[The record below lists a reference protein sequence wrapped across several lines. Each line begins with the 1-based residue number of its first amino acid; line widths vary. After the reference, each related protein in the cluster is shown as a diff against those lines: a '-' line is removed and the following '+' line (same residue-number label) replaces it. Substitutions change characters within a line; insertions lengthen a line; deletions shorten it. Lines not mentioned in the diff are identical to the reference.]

1 MTLAVD
7 PCSTDLSELHSG
19 ELESQIA
26 SFSSNL
32 SAAMCRWLLLIAE
45 FDRRQGYV
53 SWECRGTAE
62 WMSFRCGID
71 TVTARQHVRV
81 ANRLKDMPKVTEAFS
96 LGRLSYSQVRA
107 VSRVATRANEEYLL
121 HAALHL
127 TASQLERLVRSY
139 RGVIDTLSSQDSDE
153 RYRARSVHHHQSDD
167 GSVVMVL
174 KLPPEQAELVLD
186 AIDREE
192 KRLRKVRGKDS
203 EEEIDPSS
211 LRADALVNLVETA
224 SRVATGSRYGSE
236 RNMVVIHV
244 DERTLENEGG
254 GVCETKGG
262 SSISAETAKAIAC
275 DATIQKV
282 FVGKSGQVQ
291 HATSAR
297 RSPPTWMRRVLRHR
311 DVTCKFPGCDE
322 DRFLDAHHI
331 KHWAEGGPTTL
342 TNLVQ
347 LCWFHHQR
355 VHDAKW
361 RVVSNEDQGFAFLRP
376 DGTVVVGPDGEHQN
390 ISSHDSLTN
399 ALEKVGAKVKPDAC
413 VNDWQGERLPLHY
426 LIEDLAR
433 IDGL

>member
-1 MTLAVD
+1 MALAVD
-7 PCSTDLSELHSG
+7 PCSTDLSRLQPD
-19 ELESQIA
+19 ELESQIT

-45 FDRRQGYV
+45 FDRRQGYT

-62 WMSFRCGID
+62 WLSFRCGID
-71 TVTARQHVRV
+71 TVTARQHLRV
-81 ANRLKDMPKVTEAFS
+81 ANRLRDLPMVTEAFS
-96 LGRLSYSQVRA
+96 LGKLSYSQARA
-107 VSRVATRANEEYLL
+107 ITRVATPENEEYLL
-121 HAALHL
+121 HSALYL

-139 RGVIDTLSSQDSDE
+139 RGVVETLSSKDSGE
-153 RYRARSVHHHQSDD
+153 RYQARSLHCHRGDD
-167 GSVVMVL
+167 GSVVMVV

-192 KRLRKVRGKDS
+192 RRLRKARPQ
-203 EEEIDPSS
+203 DPAEVIESSS
-211 LRADALVNLVETA
+211 LRADALVNLIETA
-224 SRVATGSRYGSE
+224 SRVTPGSRYGSE
-236 RNMVVIHV
+236 RNMVVVHV
-244 DERTLENEGG
+244 DEQALKDEGG

-262 SSISAETAKAIAC
+262 SAISTDSARAIAC
-275 DATIQKV
+275 DATIQRV
-282 FVGKSGQVQ
+282 VIGDEGQVKQ
-291 HATSAR
+291 VTSAR

-331 KHWAEGGPTTL
+331 NHWADGGPTNL

-361 RVVSNEDQGFAFLRP
+361 RVARNEDQSFTFIRP
-376 DGTVVVGPDGEHQN
+376 DGTVVIDPSREQPSASTDEA
-390 ISSHDSLTN
+390 LTKV
-399 ALEKVGAKVKPDAC
+399 LERVGAKVDPRAC
-413 VNDWQGERLPLHY
+413 VNQWQGERLPLHY

-433 IDGL
+433 IDGH